1 MKAPLADTEE
11 PEQPTVFEAEKSWR
25 KSRYTKNSE
34 SNEETLPPCASQIVM
49 KSREWGMNAKSLL
62 SVAKERRCS
71 VSHSGGAKKLCVRLY
86 WMSEKRTEFVWLET
100 RSHLVDGSVSL
111 NGLEAPFTK
120 QLDEDTLCESGV
132 NV

>member
-1 MKAPLADTEE
+1 MSL
-11 PEQPTVFEAEKSWR
+11 R
-25 KSRYTKNSE
+25 NS
-34 SNEETLPPCASQIVM
+34 LPASC
-49 KSREWGMNAKSLL
+49 
-62 SVAKERRCS
+62 RCS

-100 RSHLVDGSVSL
+100 RSHLVDGSVNL

-120 QLDEDTLCESGV
+120 QLAEDTLCESGV